1 MYLSLRRSFSEV
13 TRGKN
18 DSDRLRKLVTAAKL
32 FDHTDSRSHDRD
44 VKDGA
49 VAIVCSILRSCSPF
63 FIARSKEIQLCL
75 MILLRL
81 YRCSEERLCA
91 SFCTDGTTLIL
102 DLLELVEINYRLGK
116 KGGTTLVLAQHI
128 IDVLSQAR
136 APLSMVKRQE
146 ELLSS
151 LVVNIH
157 GATGRFV
164 MHLSLKIIA
173 SLSEHSQNKESLFKA
188 GLLETVLVGSIHM
201 YKPVREESARIIMN
215 LALEN
220 RNKTD
225 LVQGHNQSWLDV
237 SLALARSSCV
247 STKAYAIQALGC
259 VATIPENKVIM
270 TQHKNGAVVDALL
283 QSASSHLIPS
293 QVCVSAT
300 RVIGKLIC
308 DATASQIGR
317 HHGLLVTLSSLA
329 CRDDKLAVAAAM
341 AVKKIAT
348 LLRSGELS
356 HKYLLQAL
364 ITMSYSRSTEVLKWT
379 VKAYCEQSSFPR
391 DRVQMIAHKGLLT
404 SLTVLSTDV
413 NEFVMKHALDALSAL
428 AGEFSNSHYFGAC
441 TETNDCT
448 PQIADVANA
457 KDMGVEKVL
466 RCVTQDVLGSC
477 RKQPRCYSPSLA
489 QFRFDFSGL

>member
-1 MYLSLRRSFSEV
+1 M

-32 FDHTDSRSHDRD
+32 FDHTDSKSHDRD

-49 VAIVCSILRSCSPF
+49 VAIVSSILRSCSPF
-63 FIARSKEIQLCL
+63 FIARQKEIQLCL

-116 KGGTTLVLAQHI
+116 KGDTKSLVLAQHV

-136 APLSMVKRQE
+136 APLTMVKRQE

-151 LVVNIH
+151 LIGNIH
-157 GATGRFV
+157 GATGRFG

-173 SLSEHSQNKESLFKA
+173 SLSEHSQNKESMFKA
-188 GLLETVLVGSIHM
+188 GLLESVLVGSIHM

-215 LALEN
+215 LSLEN
-220 RNKTD
+220 KNKTD

-237 SLALARSSCV
+237 SLALARVSCV

-270 TQHKNGAVVDALL
+270 AHHKNGSVLDALL
-283 QSASSHLIPS
+283 QSASSRLIPS
-293 QVCVSAT
+293 QVCINAT

-317 HHGLLVTLSSLA
+317 HPGLLVTLSSLA

-341 AVKKIAT
+341 AVKKVAT
-348 LLRSGELS
+348 HVRSGDLS
-356 HKYLLQAL
+356 HQNLLQAL
-364 ITMSYSRSTEVLKWT
+364 ITISYSRSTEVLKWN
-379 VKAYCEQSSFPR
+379 VKAYCEQASFPR

-404 SLTVLSTDV
+404 SLTVLSTNV

-428 AGEFSNSHYFGAC
+428 AGEFAVILISLWHGLKLTLYFANS
-441 TETNDCT
+441 
-448 PQIADVANA
+448 
-457 KDMGVEKVL
+457 
-466 RCVTQDVLGSC
+466 
-477 RKQPRCYSPSLA
+477 
-489 QFRFDFSGL
+489 

>member
-1 MYLSLRRSFSEV
+1 MSLSLRRSFSDV

-18 DSDRLRKLVTAAKL
+18 DSDRLRKLATAAKL
-32 FDHTDSRSHDRD
+32 FDHADSRNHDRD

-49 VAIVCSILRSCSPF
+49 VAIVCSILLSCMPF

-75 MILLRL
+75 MILLCL

-116 KGGTTLVLAQHI
+116 KGDIKSLVLAQHI
-128 IDVLSQAR
+128 IDMLSQAR

-151 LVVNIH
+151 LVGNIH

-173 SLSEHSQNKESLFKA
+173 SLSDHSQNKESMFKA

-201 YKPVREESARIIMN
+201 YEPVRKESARIILN

-220 RNKTD
+220 KNKTD

-237 SLALARSSCV
+237 SLALARVPCV

-270 TQHKNGAVVDALL
+270 VQHKNGAVVDALL
-283 QSASSHLIPS
+283 QSASSRLIPS
-293 QVCVSAT
+293 QVCINAT

-317 HHGLLVTLSSLA
+317 HSGLLVTLSSLA

-341 AVKKIAT
+341 TVKKIAT
-348 LLRSGELS
+348 HVRSGDLS
-356 HKYLLQAL
+356 HQYLLQAL

-379 VKAYCEQSSFPR
+379 VKAYCEQASFPR

-404 SLTVLSTDV
+404 SLTVLSTDM

-428 AGEFSNSHYFGAC
+428 AGEFAAILITFRHGLKLTF
-441 TETNDCT
+441 
-448 PQIADVANA
+448 V
-457 KDMGVEKVL
+457 
-466 RCVTQDVLGSC
+466 SC
-477 RKQPRCYSPSLA
+477 KS
-489 QFRFDFSGL
+489 